1 MNWYREY
8 QAEWKEIIETVAREL
23 GRSEQMVEKDT
34 IQSIFLFELAKSEL
48 PFVFKGGTSLSK
60 VYNLIDRFSEDIDLS
75 MNRRPTQSER
85 VKSKELII
93 EIAENLGL
101 VLSNPEEIKSR
112 YDYNKYVFKYDSL
125 FSVIPLEIIIE
136 TSYYQ
141 SVYPVDKHVVG
152 SFVGRFCLDRNIIL
166 PVPFEAAEVMMNV
179 QSIERTF
186 VDKVFAVCDYKIQ
199 NMQDRDSRH
208 LYDICKLLQ
217 EVELNEELDKL
228 IDMVRDDRMQS
239 KNNPSAQL
247 EYIIPDMLKEIIRS
261 RFYEPDYKN
270 VTQKLLYEDISY
282 DYAIEN
288 GIATILCSSAIAIG
302 KSITIE
308 NVQIVNGLQTSECIY
323 RYFLNEEHAEEN
335 RVVLIKILPCESTE
349 IADDITR
356 STNNQTAVMSSSL
369 RATDKIQEDIEDIL
383 RKEDLYYERR
393 F

>member
-1 MNWYREY
+1 MNWYKEY

-34 IQSIFLFELAKSEL
+34 IQSMFLYELAKSEL

-60 VYNLIDRFSEDIDLS
+60 AYNLIERFSEDIDLS

-85 VKSKELII
+85 VKSKELIV

-125 FSVIPLEIIIE
+125 FSVIPLETIIE

-152 SFVGRFCLDRNIIL
+152 SFVGRFCLERSIIL

-208 LYDICKLLQ
+208 LYDICKLLR
-217 EVELNEELDKL
+217 EVELNEKLDKL

-247 EYIIPDMLKEIIRS
+247 EYVIPDMLKEIIRS

-288 GIATILCSSAIAIG
+288 GIAIIAE
-302 KSITIE
+302 SD
-308 NVQIVNGLQTSECIY
+308 VFIY
-323 RYFLNEEHAEEN
+323 KKL
-335 RVVLIKILPCESTE
+335 K
-349 IADDITR
+349 
-356 STNNQTAVMSSSL
+356 L
-369 RATDKIQEDIEDIL
+369 RT
-383 RKEDLYYERR
+383 
-393 F
+393 

>member
-1 MNWYREY
+1 MNWYKEY

-23 GRSEQMVEKDT
+23 GKSEQMVEKDT
-34 IQSIFLFELAKSEL
+34 IQSMFLFELAKSEL

-60 VYNLIDRFSEDIDLS
+60 AYNLIDRFSEDIDLS

-217 EVELNEELDKL
+217 EVELNEELNKL

-288 GIATILCSSAIAIG
+288 GIAIIAE
-302 KSITIE
+302 SD
-308 NVQIVNGLQTSECIY
+308 VFIY
-323 RYFLNEEHAEEN
+323 
-335 RVVLIKILPCESTE
+335 K
-349 IADDITR
+349 
-356 STNNQTAVMSSSL
+356 
-369 RATDKIQEDIEDIL
+369 K
-383 RKEDLYYERR
+383 
-393 F
+393 

>member
-1 MNWYREY
+1 MNWYKEY

-34 IQSIFLFELAKSEL
+34 IQSMFLFELAKSEL

-112 YDYNKYVFKYDSL
+112 YDYNKYVFKYESL

-141 SVYPVDKHVVG
+141 SVYPVDKHIVG

-179 QSIERTF
+179 QSVERTF

-208 LYDICKLLQ
+208 LYDICKLLR

-247 EYIIPDMLKEIIRS
+247 EYVIPDMLKEIIRS

-288 GIATILCSSAIAIG
+288 GIAIIA
-302 KSITIE
+302 
-308 NVQIVNGLQTSECIY
+308 
-323 RYFLNEEHAEEN
+323 
-335 RVVLIKILPCESTE
+335 ES
-349 IADDITR
+349 D
-356 STNNQTAVMSSSL
+356 VFVY
-369 RATDKIQEDIEDIL
+369 K
-383 RKEDLYYERR
+383 K
-393 F
+393 

>member
-34 IQSIFLFELAKSEL
+34 IQSMLLFELAKSEL

-60 VYNLIDRFSEDIDLS
+60 AYNLIERFSEDIDLS

-85 VKSKELII
+85 VKSKELIF

-141 SVYPVDKHVVG
+141 SVYPVDKHIVG

-199 NMQDRDSRH
+199 NMQNRDSRH
-208 LYDICKLLQ
+208 LYDICKLLR

-288 GIATILCSSAIAIG
+288 GIAIIAG
-302 KSITIE
+302 SD
-308 NVQIVNGLQTSECIY
+308 VFIY
-323 RYFLNEEHAEEN
+323 
-335 RVVLIKILPCESTE
+335 K
-349 IADDITR
+349 
-356 STNNQTAVMSSSL
+356 
-369 RATDKIQEDIEDIL
+369 K
-383 RKEDLYYERR
+383 
-393 F
+393 

>member
-1 MNWYREY
+1 MNWYKEY
-8 QAEWKEIIETVAREL
+8 QTEWKEIIETVAREL

-34 IQSIFLFELAKSEL
+34 IQSMFLFELAKSEL

-60 VYNLIDRFSEDIDLS
+60 AYNVIDRFSEDIDLS
-75 MNRRPTQSER
+75 MNRRPTQSEH

-101 VLSNPEEIKSR
+101 SLSNLEEIKSR

-141 SVYPVDKHVVG
+141 SVYPVEKHVVG
-152 SFVGRFCLDRNIIL
+152 SFVGRFCLERSIIL

-179 QSIERTF
+179 QSVERTF

-208 LYDICKLLQ
+208 LYDICKLIR

-228 IDMVRDDRMQS
+228 IDMVRDDRRQS

-247 EYIIPDMLKEIIRS
+247 EYFIPDMLKEIIRS
-261 RFYEPDYKN
+261 RFYESDYKN

-288 GIATILCSSAIAIG
+288 GIAIIA
-302 KSITIE
+302 
-308 NVQIVNGLQTSECIY
+308 
-323 RYFLNEEHAEEN
+323 
-335 RVVLIKILPCESTE
+335 ES
-349 IADDITR
+349 D
-356 STNNQTAVMSSSL
+356 VFVY
-369 RATDKIQEDIEDIL
+369 K
-383 RKEDLYYERR
+383 K
-393 F
+393 

>member
-8 QAEWKEIIETVAREL
+8 QTEWKEIIETVAREL

-34 IQSIFLFELAKSEL
+34 IQSVFLFELAKSEL

-60 VYNLIDRFSEDIDLS
+60 AYNLIDRFSEDIDLS

-93 EIAENLGL
+93 EIAETLGL
-101 VLSNPEEIKSR
+101 SLSNPEEIKSR
-112 YDYNKYVFKYDSL
+112 YDYNKYVFKYESL

-141 SVYPVDKHVVG
+141 SVYPVDKHTVG

-166 PVPFEAAEVMMNV
+166 PVPFEAAEVMMSV
-179 QSIERTF
+179 QSVERTF

-208 LYDICKLLQ
+208 LYDICKLLR
-217 EVELNEELDKL
+217 EVDLNEELDKL
-228 IDMVRDDRMQS
+228 IDLVRDDRMQS

-288 GIATILCSSAIAIG
+288 GIATIAESD
-302 KSITIE
+302 
-308 NVQIVNGLQTSECIY
+308 VFIY
-323 RYFLNEEHAEEN
+323 
-335 RVVLIKILPCESTE
+335 K
-349 IADDITR
+349 
-356 STNNQTAVMSSSL
+356 
-369 RATDKIQEDIEDIL
+369 K
-383 RKEDLYYERR
+383 
-393 F
+393 

>member
-1 MNWYREY
+1 MNWYKEY
-8 QAEWKEIIETVAREL
+8 QTEWKEIIETVAREL
-23 GRSEQMVEKDT
+23 GKSEQMVEKDT
-34 IQSIFLFELAKSEL
+34 IQSMFLFELAKSEL

-60 VYNLIDRFSEDIDLS
+60 AYNLVDRFSEDIDLS

-288 GIATILCSSAIAIG
+288 GIAIIA
-302 KSITIE
+302 
-308 NVQIVNGLQTSECIY
+308 
-323 RYFLNEEHAEEN
+323 
-335 RVVLIKILPCESTE
+335 ES
-349 IADDITR
+349 D
-356 STNNQTAVMSSSL
+356 VFMY
-369 RATDKIQEDIEDIL
+369 K
-383 RKEDLYYERR
+383 K
-393 F
+393 

>member
-34 IQSIFLFELAKSEL
+34 IQSMFLFELAKSEL

-60 VYNLIDRFSEDIDLS
+60 AYNLIDRFSEDIDLS

-141 SVYPVDKHVVG
+141 SVYPVDKHIVG

-179 QSIERTF
+179 QSVERTF

-208 LYDICKLLQ
+208 LYDICKLLR

-247 EYIIPDMLKEIIRS
+247 EYFIPDMLKEIIRS

-288 GIATILCSSAIAIG
+288 GIAIIA
-302 KSITIE
+302 
-308 NVQIVNGLQTSECIY
+308 
-323 RYFLNEEHAEEN
+323 
-335 RVVLIKILPCESTE
+335 ES
-349 IADDITR
+349 D
-356 STNNQTAVMSSSL
+356 VFVY
-369 RATDKIQEDIEDIL
+369 K
-383 RKEDLYYERR
+383 K
-393 F
+393 

>member
-60 VYNLIDRFSEDIDLS
+60 AYNLIDRFSEDIDLS

-152 SFVGRFCLDRNIIL
+152 SLVGRFCLDRNIIL

-179 QSIERTF
+179 QSVERTF

-217 EVELNEELDKL
+217 EVELNEELNKL

-288 GIATILCSSAIAIG
+288 GIAIIA
-302 KSITIE
+302 
-308 NVQIVNGLQTSECIY
+308 
-323 RYFLNEEHAEEN
+323 
-335 RVVLIKILPCESTE
+335 ES
-349 IADDITR
+349 D
-356 STNNQTAVMSSSL
+356 VFVY
-369 RATDKIQEDIEDIL
+369 K
-383 RKEDLYYERR
+383 K
-393 F
+393 

>member
-34 IQSIFLFELAKSEL
+34 IQSMFLYELAKSQL
-48 PFVFKGGTSLSK
+48 PFVFKGGTSLLK
-60 VYNLIDRFSEDIDLS
+60 AYNLIDRFSEDIDLS

-93 EIAENLGL
+93 DIAENLGL
-101 VLSNPEEIKSR
+101 VLSNPEDIKSR
-112 YDYNKYVFKYDSL
+112 YDYNKYVFKYESL

-179 QSIERTF
+179 QSVERSF

-208 LYDICKLLQ
+208 LYDICKLLR

-247 EYIIPDMLKEIIRS
+247 DYYIPDMLKEIIRS
-261 RFYEPDYKN
+261 RFYESDYKN

-288 GIATILCSSAIAIG
+288 GIA
-302 KSITIE
+302 
-308 NVQIVNGLQTSECIY
+308 IV
-323 RYFLNEEHAEEN
+323 AESD
-335 RVVLIKILPCESTE
+335 VFVYK
-349 IADDITR
+349 
-356 STNNQTAVMSSSL
+356 
-369 RATDKIQEDIEDIL
+369 K
-383 RKEDLYYERR
+383 
-393 F
+393 

>member
-34 IQSIFLFELAKSEL
+34 IQSMFLYELAKSEL

-60 VYNLIDRFSEDIDLS
+60 AYNLIDRFSEDIDLS

-93 EIAENLGL
+93 DIAENLGL
-101 VLSNPEEIKSR
+101 VLSNPEDIKSR

-141 SVYPVDKHVVG
+141 SVYPVDKHIVG

-179 QSIERTF
+179 QSVERTF

-208 LYDICKLLQ
+208 LYDICKLLR

-247 EYIIPDMLKEIIRS
+247 DYYIPDMLKEIIRS

-288 GIATILCSSAIAIG
+288 GIA
-302 KSITIE
+302 
-308 NVQIVNGLQTSECIY
+308 IV
-323 RYFLNEEHAEEN
+323 AESD
-335 RVVLIKILPCESTE
+335 VFVYK
-349 IADDITR
+349 
-356 STNNQTAVMSSSL
+356 
-369 RATDKIQEDIEDIL
+369 K
-383 RKEDLYYERR
+383 
-393 F
+393 

>member
-1 MNWYREY
+1 MNWYKEY

-34 IQSIFLFELAKSEL
+34 IQSMFLFELAKSEL

-60 VYNLIDRFSEDIDLS
+60 AYNLIDRFSEDIDLS

-101 VLSNPEEIKSR
+101 VLSNPEDIKSR
-112 YDYNKYVFKYDSL
+112 YDYNKYAFKYESL

-136 TSYYQ
+136 TSFYQ
-141 SVYPVDKHVVG
+141 SVYPVDKHIVG
-152 SFVGRFCLDRNIIL
+152 SFVGRFCLERNIIL

-179 QSIERTF
+179 QSVERTL

-208 LYDICKLLQ
+208 LYDICKLLR
-217 EVELNEELDKL
+217 EVELNEKLDKL
-228 IDMVRDDRMQS
+228 IDLVRDDRMQS

-247 EYIIPDMLKEIIRS
+247 EYSIPDMLKEIIRS

-288 GIATILCSSAIAIG
+288 GIAIIA
-302 KSITIE
+302 
-308 NVQIVNGLQTSECIY
+308 
-323 RYFLNEEHAEEN
+323 
-335 RVVLIKILPCESTE
+335 ES
-349 IADDITR
+349 D
-356 STNNQTAVMSSSL
+356 VFVY
-369 RATDKIQEDIEDIL
+369 K
-383 RKEDLYYERR
+383 K
-393 F
+393 